1 MAMTTNQPLNYED
14 AVRNLQR
21 YLRTISFYDDRIT
34 RVPID
39 GIYDTDTRK
48 AVSEFQATREL
59 PVTGIVDK
67 ATFDMIFRE
76 FSKIV
81 EANDR
86 SNNIN
91 LFPNNP
97 QNYEA
102 ALGEES
108 SFVAIIQL
116 ILRELSI
123 IYDNIPDMQITGVY
137 NKETEDA
144 VKEFQRIS
152 GLSPTGKVDLRTW
165 NRLVRDFSNYAR

>member
-1 MAMTTNQPLNYED
+1 MAMITNQPLNYED

>member
-1 MAMTTNQPLNYED
+1 MNQPLNYED

-21 YLRTISFYDDRIT
+21 YLRTISFYDNRIT
-34 RVPID
+34 RVPTD
-39 GIYDTDTRK
+39 GIYDSDTRK
-48 AVSEFQATREL
+48 AVSEFQSTRGL
-59 PVTGIVDK
+59 RPTGIVDRK
-67 ATFDMIFRE
+67 TFDMIFKE
-76 FSKIV
+76 FSQII

-86 SNNIN
+86 SNNTN

-102 ALGEES
+102 SLGEES

-123 IYDNIPDMQITGVY
+123 IYDNIPELEIGGVY
-137 NKETEDA
+137 NEETEAA
-144 VKEFQRIS
+144 VREFQKLS
-152 GLSPTGKVDLRTW
+152 GLSPTGKVNLQTW

>member
-1 MAMTTNQPLNYED
+1 MATTTNQPLNYED

-48 AVSEFQATREL
+48 AVSEFQATRGL
-59 PVTGIVDK
+59 TPIGIVDK
-67 ATFDMIFRE
+67 KTFDMIFKE
-76 FSKIV
+76 FSQIV

-91 LFPNNP
+91 LFPNAP

-102 ALGEES
+102 AIGEES

-123 IYDNIPDMQITGVY
+123 IYDSIPDTQITGIFDQV
-137 NKETEDA
+137 TEDA
-144 VKEFQRIS
+144 IKEFQRLS
-152 GLSPTGKVDLRTW
+152 GLSPTGKVNLQTW
-165 NRLVRDFSNYAR
+165 NRLIRDFSNYAR

>member
-1 MAMTTNQPLNYED
+1 MNQPLNYED

-21 YLRTISFYDDRIT
+21 YLRTISFYDNRIT

-39 GIYDTDTRK
+39 GIYDSDTRK
-48 AVSEFQATREL
+48 AVSEFQSTRGL
-59 PVTGIVDK
+59 RSTGIVDRK
-67 ATFDMIFRE
+67 TFDMIFKE
-76 FSKIV
+76 FSQII

-86 SNNIN
+86 SNNTN
-91 LFPNNP
+91 LFPSNP

-102 ALGEES
+102 SLGEES

-123 IYDNIPDMQITGVY
+123 IYDNIPELEISGVY
-137 NKETEDA
+137 NEETEAA
-144 VKEFQRIS
+144 VKEFQKLS
-152 GLSPTGKVDLRTW
+152 GLSPTGKVNLQTW

>member
-1 MAMTTNQPLNYED
+1 MNQPLNYED

-39 GIYDTDTRK
+39 GIYDSDTRK
-48 AVSEFQATREL
+48 AVSEFQSTRGL
-59 PVTGIVDK
+59 RPTGIVDRK
-67 ATFDMIFRE
+67 TFDMIFKE
-76 FSKIV
+76 FSQII

-86 SNNIN
+86 SNNTN

-102 ALGEES
+102 SLGEES

-123 IYDNIPDMQITGVY
+123 IYDNIPELEISGVY
-137 NKETEDA
+137 NEETEAA
-144 VKEFQRIS
+144 VKEFQKLSR
-152 GLSPTGKVDLRTW
+152 LSPTGKVNLQTW

>member
-1 MAMTTNQPLNYED
+1 MNQPLNYED

-34 RVPID
+34 RVPTD
-39 GIYDTDTRK
+39 GIYDSDTRK
-48 AVSEFQATREL
+48 AVSEFQSTRGL
-59 PVTGIVDK
+59 RPTGIVDRK
-67 ATFDMIFRE
+67 TFDMIFKE
-76 FSKIV
+76 FSQII

-91 LFPNNP
+91 LFPSNP

-102 ALGEES
+102 SLGEES

-123 IYDNIPDMQITGVY
+123 IYDNIPELEISGVY
-137 NKETEDA
+137 NEETEAA
-144 VKEFQRIS
+144 VKKFQKLS
-152 GLSPTGKVDLRTW
+152 GLSPTGKVNLQTW

>member
-1 MAMTTNQPLNYED
+1 MNQPLNYED

-34 RVPID
+34 RVPTD
-39 GIYDTDTRK
+39 GIYDSDTRK
-48 AVSEFQATREL
+48 AVSGFQATRGL
-59 PVTGIVDK
+59 RPTGIVDRK
-67 ATFDMIFRE
+67 TFDMIFKE
-76 FSKIV
+76 FSQII

-86 SNNIN
+86 SNNTN
-91 LFPNNP
+91 LFPSNP

-123 IYDNIPDMQITGVY
+123 IYDNIPELEISGVY
-137 NKETEDA
+137 NEETEAA
-144 VKEFQRIS
+144 VKEFQKLS
-152 GLSPTGKVDLRTW
+152 GLSPTGNVNLQTW

>member
-1 MAMTTNQPLNYED
+1 MNQPLNYED

-34 RVPID
+34 RVPTD
-39 GIYDTDTRK
+39 GIYDSDTRK
-48 AVSEFQATREL
+48 AVSEFQSTRGL
-59 PVTGIVDK
+59 RPTGIVDRK
-67 ATFDMIFRE
+67 TFDMIFKE
-76 FSKIV
+76 FSQII

-86 SNNIN
+86 SNNTN

-102 ALGEES
+102 SLGEES

-123 IYDNIPDMQITGVY
+123 IYDNIPELEISGVY
-137 NKETEDA
+137 NKETEAA
-144 VKEFQRIS
+144 VKEFQKLS
-152 GLSPTGKVDLRTW
+152 GLSPTGKVNLQTW